1 MLAFYAWAELIG
13 QPAPVCEAWRAGPS
27 SLPRSWAASHV
38 GLQCLHSA
46 GVLTSSAG
54 LLTEPARGWAGSSGL
69 RSLQGRVAAGRAW
82 AAAAQLRE
90 RPDAAGPIAGMDT
103 CVYVFRALLYF
114 FFPEN
119 TLESYLSFH

>member
-1 MLAFYAWAELIG
+1 MFSKNIKIKKA
-13 QPAPVCEAWRAGPS
+13 
-27 SLPRSWAASHV
+27 
-38 GLQCLHSA
+38 
-46 GVLTSSAG
+46 

-114 FFPEN
+114 FFEN
-119 TLESYLSFH
+119 TQESYLSFH